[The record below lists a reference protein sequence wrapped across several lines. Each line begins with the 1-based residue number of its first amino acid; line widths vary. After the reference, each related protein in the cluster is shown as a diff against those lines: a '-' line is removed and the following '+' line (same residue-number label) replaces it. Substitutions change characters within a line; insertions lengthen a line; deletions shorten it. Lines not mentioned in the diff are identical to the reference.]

1 MTSLLFFW
9 TVLQHTPSWVWA
21 VFALLVLLGL
31 KQSRPSQ
38 VGPTRATLL
47 PVAMLL
53 LALAGVLGA
62 FASAAALLAWAA
74 ATVAVATL
82 RAEPAARGARWSP
95 ADGRFHLPGSWT
107 PMALMMG
114 IFATKFAVGVGL
126 ALHPELARSAG
137 FALGISA
144 LYGVFSGS
152 FAARAL
158 ALHRLRGR
166 AAQAQPA

>member
-1 MTSLLFFW
+1 MTPSNFALS
-9 TVLQHTPSWVWA
+9 VLQHTPVWVWGLL
-21 VFALLVLLGL
+21 ALLIALGL
-31 KQSRPSQ
+31 RQRRTHDLSPA
-38 VGPTRATLL
+38 RATLPPL
-47 PVAMLL
+47 AMLL
-53 LALAGVLGA
+53 LALAGVLGT
-62 FASAAALLAWAA
+62 FASPGALLAWAA
-74 ATVAVATL
+74 TAVAVAAAWTG
-82 RAEPAARGARWSP
+82 RAAPAARWLP
-95 ADGRFHLPGSWT
+95 AEQRFRLPGSWL
-107 PMALMMG
+107 PLGLMMG